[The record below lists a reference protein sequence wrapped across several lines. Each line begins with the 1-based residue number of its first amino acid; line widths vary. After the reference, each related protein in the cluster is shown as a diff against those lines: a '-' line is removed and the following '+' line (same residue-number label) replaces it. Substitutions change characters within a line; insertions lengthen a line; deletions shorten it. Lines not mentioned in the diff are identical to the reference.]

1 MLDIDIEVYIMDAPY
16 SVVYILSNMGGG
28 GDMGFIIWGFYAA
41 NVKQFFIHL
50 NFDF

>member
-28 GDMGFIIWGFYAA
+28 GWYGFY
-41 NVKQFFIHL
+41 NLGFL
-50 NFDF
+50 CC

>member
-28 GDMGFIIWGFYAA
+28 WYGFYNLGFYAA
-41 NVKQFFIHL
+41 NVKLFFIHL